1 WLKSNTVDDVKKIAE
16 SLAERVDG
24 RLGNTSLSFFNSFVV
39 LIKASVNKLEKA
51 PELISNLEEIRKAKE
66 TPVPIISSSPKEQ
79 QEWLKSISDRV
90 SLSDNITTSVSILD
104 TGINYNN
111 MLLSKVC
118 CDDFSVSWDPDWP
131 KYDQYQ
137 A

>member
-1 WLKSNTVDDVKKIAE
+1 
-16 SLAERVDG
+16 
-24 RLGNTSLSFFNSFVV
+24 
-39 LIKASVNKLEKA
+39 IKASVNKLEKA

-137 A
+137 ALAPFNEHGSLQAGLAAFGNLMDVVLGNSAIQL

>member
-1 WLKSNTVDDVKKIAE
+1 
-16 SLAERVDG
+16 
-24 RLGNTSLSFFNSFVV
+24 
-39 LIKASVNKLEKA
+39 
-51 PELISNLEEIRKAKE
+51 
-66 TPVPIISSSPKEQ
+66 
-79 QEWLKSISDRV
+79 LKSISDRV

-118 CDDFSVSWDPDWP
+118 CDDFSVSWHPDWP

-137 A
+137 ALAPFNEHGSLQAGLAAFGNLMDVVLGN